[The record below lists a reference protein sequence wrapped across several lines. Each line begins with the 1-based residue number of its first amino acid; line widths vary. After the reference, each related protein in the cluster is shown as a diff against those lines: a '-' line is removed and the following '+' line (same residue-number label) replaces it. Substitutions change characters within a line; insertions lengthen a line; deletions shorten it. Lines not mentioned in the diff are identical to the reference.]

1 MTRCSL
7 IVIGTELTRGII
19 ADRHGQLVS
28 KEMTHIGV
36 HMAEIVAI
44 PDDGSIISVLKALK
58 KNNEIIIVTGG
69 LGPTGDDL
77 TKEIGAEYFKR
88 KLK

>member
-36 HMAEIVAI
+36 HMSEIVAI
-44 PDDGSIISVLKALK
+44 PDDGTITNVLKALK
-58 KNNEIIIVTGG
+58 KNNDIIIV
-69 LGPTGDDL
+69 
-77 TKEIGAEYFKR
+77 
-88 KLK
+88 

>member
-36 HMAEIVAI
+36 HMSEIVAI
-44 PDDGSIISVLKALK
+44 PDDGTITNVLKALK
-58 KNNEIIIVTGG
+58 KNNDIIMSVKIT
-69 LGPTGDDL
+69 LNCFIT
-77 TKEIGAEYFKR
+77 R
-88 KLK
+88 KHITLRII

>member
-44 PDDGSIISVLKALK
+44 PDDGSIISVLKAPFFSKSHHGTCRCSTFSLS
-58 KNNEIIIVTGG
+58 
-69 LGPTGDDL
+69 
-77 TKEIGAEYFKR
+77 
-88 KLK
+88 